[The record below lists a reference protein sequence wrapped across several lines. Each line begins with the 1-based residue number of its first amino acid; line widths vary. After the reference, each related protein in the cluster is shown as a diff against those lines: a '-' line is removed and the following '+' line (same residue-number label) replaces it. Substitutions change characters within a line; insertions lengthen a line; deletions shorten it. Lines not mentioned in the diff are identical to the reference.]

1 MQFSQ
6 NFFKKEIRCDFEIS
20 EMMKR
25 AWAAELEVLQ
35 VVADVCKKNGLSYFA
50 DWGTLLGAV
59 RHQGFI
65 PWDDDIDICLK
76 REDYMQLI
84 RILPEQLPKGFV
96 MAGMY
101 ADSERLRQAA
111 LCLNIRVMADEEQWD
126 FNDYMKYFHG
136 FPYQRIGIDI
146 FPLDYVPR
154 DRELLE
160 IQKEII
166 IYGRLILQYWD
177 TYQKNGELET
187 RLSVMEELCSVTIP
201 RNAGTENF
209 LRKLIDSVAA
219 LYQENEA
226 DELVE
231 YQYYVTGSQKCM
243 KKDWYQE
250 VTRLP
255 FECTEIAA
263 PAAFHEALTA
273 QFGDYMTPDKEW
285 RGHGYPFYGSMEK
298 NLAEQIRAVGF
309 TGTVE
314 EFCQKVSSGEMRV

>member
-1 MQFSQ
+1 MEFAPE
-6 NFFKKEIRCDFEIS
+6 FFRREIRCDFEIS

-35 VVADVCKKNGLSYFA
+35 VVAAVCERNGLQWFA

-76 REDYMQLI
+76 REDYNELI
-84 RILPEQLPKGFV
+84 RILPKELPAGFV

-126 FNDYMKYFHG
+126 FNDYMMRFHG

-146 FPLDYVPR
+146 FPLDYVPA
-154 DRELLE
+154 DKELLE
-160 IQKEII
+160 IQKQII
-166 IYGRLILQYWD
+166 VYGRLILQCWD
-177 TYQKNGELET
+177 EYRNNGELEA
-187 RLSVMEELCSVTIP
+187 RLSVMEELCSTTIP
-201 RNAGTENF
+201 RDAGTENF

-219 LYQENEA
+219 LYHA
-226 DELVE
+226 DETDEIVE
-231 YQYYVTGSQKCM
+231 YQYYVTGSQKIM
-243 KKDWYQE
+243 KKEWFQTS
-250 VTRLP
+250 VKLP
-255 FECTEIAA
+255 FEQAEIAVPHA
-263 PAAFHEALTA
+263 WHEVLMKSFENY
-273 QFGDYMTPDKEW
+273 QIPDKGW
-285 RGHGYPFYGSMEK
+285 RGHDYPFYRTMEGA
-298 NLAEQIRAVGF
+298 LIEQIRAVGF

-314 EFCQKVSSGEMRV
+314 EFCQKVSSGELRV